1 MAPPSVSASTPK
13 QMKRVCIYPKDVSLL
28 TGKSLRH
35 AQMMLKNLKLLL
47 GKNKFQYI
55 TIDEFAE
62 YSGIDKA
69 MVERTC
75 A

>member
-1 MAPPSVSASTPK
+1 
-13 QMKRVCIYPKDVSLL
+13 MKRVCIYPKDVSLL

-35 AQMMLKNLKLLL
+35 AQKILQDLKVALKKS
-47 GKNKFQYI
+47 KNQFI
-55 TIDEFAE
+55 TIEEFAI

-69 MVERTC
+69 TVEKSC